1 MISNQANLEI
11 ILLEGYYIKI
21 NIWIVSLFRFKI
33 KATLQTFLLWSEQYF
48 RHGWRGE
55 KRTSIVSADGGP
67 FVNSAPDKHTLQCHK
82 EDALTSG
89 QKVGDL
95 TSSEREAVFPITLP
109 GKLI

>member
-1 MISNQANLEI
+1 MAGRE
-11 ILLEGYYIKI
+11 
-21 NIWIVSLFRFKI
+21 R
-33 KATLQTFLLWSEQYF
+33 
-48 RHGWRGE
+48 RGPA
-55 KRTSIVSADGGP
+55 SSSDGGP
-67 FVNSAPDKHTLQCHK
+67 FVNSAPDAYTLQCHE